1 MDLAAARGVLVD
13 DRRPVRRG
21 LAPEIIDTRRGPL
34 AAEVPLKRIGT
45 PEEIAAVV
53 AFLASDDASYI
64 TGTEIRVD
72 GGIG

>member
-1 MDLAAARGVLVD
+1 M
-13 DRRPVRRG
+13 
-21 LAPEIIDTRRGPL
+21 IDTRRAQL

-64 TGTEIRVD
+64 TGAEIRVD

>member
-1 MDLAAARGVLVD
+1 M
-13 DRRPVRRG
+13 
-21 LAPEIIDTRRGPL
+21 TRFSTSTPL